1 MPRHQPAALPI
12 AYVVLQVLIVLNWI
26 YGALLLAILGLS
38 LANEHWTFMALG
50 VPVSDQTRPLV
61 MGMRAIAALGL
72 LTVPLNLAML
82 KRLVAMVHTV
92 RAGDPFV
99 ADNANRLQAIAWVLL
114 ALQLMSLI
122 IWAIGKAVST
132 PAHPLHLNA
141 GFSPAG
147 WLAVVLTFVLARV
160 FAEGTLMREDLEGTV

>member
-1 MPRHQPAALPI
+1 M
-12 AYVVLQVLIVLNWI
+12 LNWI

-82 KRLVAMVHTV
+82 KRLVAMVQTV

-99 ADNANRLQAIAWVLL
+99 AANANRLQAIAWVLL
-114 ALQLMSLI
+114 ALQLLSLVI
-122 IWAIGKAVST
+122 GAIGKAFRRLHIRFTST
-132 PAHPLHLNA
+132 PAFRPAA
-141 GFSPAG
+141 GSP
-147 WLAVVLTFVLARV
+147 
-160 FAEGTLMREDLEGTV
+160 